1 MSSLDLTLLRV
12 LKHREKF
19 DRYARVIPAD
29 AVQPHTKLIIAD
41 YGKFYTENPEAQ
53 KASEDAFIP
62 WFLLAH
68 PKLKDEPK
76 SLLLATLKAAQ
87 QDVSPELEG
96 GILQRLTALRLS
108 AELTSML
115 EQWNNGEDINITAR
129 IREMSDRQPIGG
141 PVIPYARPD
150 MAAMLTASEN
160 DWGFKWRL
168 SCLNNSMRAMG
179 PGDFGILAARVD
191 QGKTTMLA
199 SELTFMAP
207 QVDELFPGQ
216 ERTII
221 ILNNEGPGDRIVQ
234 RLYQAALGMTIPQM
248 IELSHRG
255 ELEAAYLK
263 ACGGRRIIEVLNV
276 HDRPLSYL
284 EDLVAKLNPA
294 IVVTDMLDVCPF
306 DGTAI
311 NGGQRTDQILEAAY
325 QRGRLWAVK
334 YDTVHIATSQ
344 LSAGAAGE
352 LYPGLDALANS
363 KTGKAGA
370 ADFIVM
376 MGSSNDPLMTKSRWI
391 SLPKNKLARPGSS
404 KDPRCEVTFWGDRAR
419 LEDQAIMQEATDV

>member
-1 MSSLDLTLLRV
+1 MSLDLTLLRV

-19 DRYARVIPAD
+19 DRYYRVIPSD
-29 AVQPHTKLIIAD
+29 VIQPHTKLILAD
-41 YGKFYTENPEAQ
+41 YQKFFTENPDCKEATT
-53 KASEDAFIP
+53 ATFAD

-76 SLLLATLKAAQ
+76 ALLLATLKAAQ
-87 QDVSPELEG
+87 QEVTPELEG
-96 GILQRLTALRLS
+96 GILQRLSALRLS

-115 EQWNNGEDINITAR
+115 EQWNNGEDVNITAR

-150 MAAMLTASEN
+150 MAAMLEANEK

-207 QVDELFPGQ
+207 QVDQLFPGQ
-216 ERTII
+216 ERSII

-248 IELSHRG
+248 IELSKAG
-255 ELEAAYLK
+255 KLEDAYVK

-294 IVVTDMLDVCPF
+294 LVVTDMLDVCQY
-306 DGTAI
+306 DGATA

-334 YDTVHIATSQ
+334 YDCAHIATSQ

-370 ADFIVM
+370 ADFIIM
-376 MGSSNDPLMTKSRWI
+376 MGSSNDPLMTKSRWM
-391 SLPKNKLARPGSS
+391 SLPKNKLARAGSP

-419 LEDQAIMQEATDV
+419 LEDQAIMQEAADV